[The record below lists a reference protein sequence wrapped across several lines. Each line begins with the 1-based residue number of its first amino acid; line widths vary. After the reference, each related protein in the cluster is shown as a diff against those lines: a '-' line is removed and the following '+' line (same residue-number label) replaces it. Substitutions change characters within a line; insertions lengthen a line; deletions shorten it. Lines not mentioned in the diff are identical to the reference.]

1 MKILVTGGRG
11 LLARHVV
18 EEMGAVALG
27 RDALDITRADH
38 VARALDSAE
47 VVINCA
53 AYTNVDGAESEAEEA
68 FAANVTGAANL
79 ARAAR
84 ERGALL
90 VHLST
95 DFVFD
100 GTKDSP
106 YDERDRPNP
115 QSAYARSKYEGERAV
130 LEMGGRASVVRVQGL
145 YGEGGRNFSS
155 KLRELIVAHKPL
167 KLDRERRVQPT
178 WARAA
183 ARQLKRLVEA
193 QATGIF
199 HVSCKGAA
207 TWAQFAQHVAARLGV
222 EPNWEEVATAA
233 LAAPA
238 ARPTNCLFAHV
249 ALAER
254 GLDVMPDW
262 RHALDE
268 YLDEQVKESR

>member
-11 LLARHVV
+11 LLARHIV
-18 EEMGAVALG
+18 EESGAVALG
-27 RDALDITRADH
+27 RDQLDITREND
-38 VARALDSAE
+38 VARALRDADA
-47 VVINCA
+47 VINCA
-53 AYTNVDGAESEAEEA
+53 AYTNVDGAESHTEEA

-79 ARAAR
+79 ARAAK
-84 ERGALL
+84 ERGALFM
-90 VHLST
+90 HLST

-100 GTKDSP
+100 GAKPAP

-130 LEMGGRASVVRVQGL
+130 LEVGGRASVVRVQGL
-145 YGEGGRNFSS
+145 YGDGGRNFSS
-155 KLRELIVAHKPL
+155 KLRELIAARKPL
-167 KLDRERRVQPT
+167 KLDNERRVQPT

-183 ARQLKRLVEA
+183 ARQLLRLVEA

-207 TWAQFAQHVAARLGV
+207 TWAEFARHVAERLGV
-222 EPNWEEVATAA
+222 APNWEEVPTAA

-238 ARPTNCLFAHV
+238 ARPPNCLFDHR
-249 ALAER
+249 ALAVA

-262 RHALDE
+262 RAALDE
-268 YLDEQVKESR
+268 YLKEAR

>member
-18 EEMGAVALG
+18 EEMGGTALG
-27 RDALDITRADH
+27 REELDITREDA
-38 VARALDSAE
+38 VARALDGAE

-53 AYTNVDGAESEAEEA
+53 AYTNVDGAESHLEEA
-68 FAANVTGAANL
+68 FATNVTGAANL
-79 ARAAR
+79 ARAAK
-84 ERGALL
+84 ERGAIFM
-90 VHLST
+90 HLST

-100 GTKDSP
+100 GSKPSP
-106 YDERDRPNP
+106 YNETDRPNP

-130 LEMGGRASVVRVQGL
+130 LEIGGRASVVRVQGL

-155 KLRELIVAHKPL
+155 KLRELILARKPL
-167 KLDRERRVQPT
+167 KLDNQRRVQPT
-178 WARAA
+178 WARSA

-193 QATGIF
+193 QAIGIF

-207 TWAQFAQHVAARLGV
+207 TWAEFARHVAERLDV
-222 EPNWEEVATAA
+222 APNWEEVPTAA

-238 ARPTNCLFAHV
+238 ARPPNCLFAHL

-262 RHALDE
+262 RAALDE
-268 YLDEQVKESR
+268 YLKEAR